1 MIEAHKAK
9 LGRPPRSDRPDT
21 RDRILNAA
29 LEVFSERGYEGT
41 TERSAAKQREMFLHQ
56 LALSAGGVLHFR
68 VKNMVNIV
76 AHLGCL
82 FMESQSHGSYC
93 LDRGGL
99 RRINHRNAK
108 GPLNIS
114 AITSHSSA
122 AHDQN
127 VSPMFS
133 Y

>member
-1 MIEAHKAK
+1 MAFQTT
-9 LGRPPRSDRPDT
+9 LN
-21 RDRILNAA
+21 RDADIVIPFNNDNGFGGLFRCWWQFCLQ
-29 LEVFSERGYEGT
+29 
-41 TERSAAKQREMFLHQ
+41 ERSAAKQREMFLHQ
-56 LALSAGGVLHFR
+56 LALSAGWVLHFR

-76 AHLGCL
+76 AHVGCL
-82 FMESQSHGSYC
+82 FMESQSHGSHC
-93 LDRGGL
+93 LNRGSLG
-99 RRINHRNAK
+99 RINHRNAK
-108 GPLNIS
+108 GFLNIS